1 MYPKLSTGDNV
12 SQSRNCAERVES
24 FLYCVLAGQ
33 ADGPA
38 NLGVM
43 VAQSDWLFLSKG
55 QVAAVEKADFVFSA
69 RVRELYIPLTQKE
82 YWKIFWEQPVIA
94 AAIVT
99 PSQRELIP
107 FFKNMLSIPAE
118 DREHS
123 QWQFGHPVTFADKS
137 KASSP

>member
-1 MYPKLSTGDNV
+1 MLVNREIAPNESSHFCTVFRPVRPTVLPTSV
-12 SQSRNCAERVES
+12 SWWRRAIG
-24 FLYCVLAGQ
+24 Y
-33 ADGPA
+33 
-38 NLGVM
+38 
-43 VAQSDWLFLSKG
+43 
-55 QVAAVEKADFVFSA
+55 FSA
-69 RVRELYIPLTQKE
+69 RVKWPRSKKPTRCSPRVRELYIPLTQKE

-107 FFKNMLSIPAE
+107 FFKNMLSIPAK

-137 KASSP
+137 KAPSP

>member
-55 QVAAVEKADFVFSA
+55 QVAAVEKADSVFSA
-69 RVRELYIPLTQKE
+69 RPRAVHSTNAEKVL
-82 YWKIFWEQPVIA
+82 KIFWEQPEIA

-107 FFKNMLSIPAE
+107 FFKNMLSIPAK

-137 KASSP
+137 KASSL